1 MSTIEDLLILA
12 DAAIE
17 IWLTDGPLKLF
28 NYRIGDY
35 TINKTTT
42 LKMLLDFRNTLAAT
56 MNAAPL
62 EEVTIYDDPDI

>member
-1 MSTIEDLLILA
+1 MSTLEDLLALA

-35 TINKTTT
+35 IITKTTT
-42 LKMLLDFRNTLAAT
+42 LKMLLDFRNTLAT
-56 MNAAPL
+56 TVNAAPV